1 MGFMSE
7 WGRELESCVPHF
19 SLPLP
24 PPPPVPGIWGGVT
37 CDPDADRRA
46 FLRSVAR
53 VGGHAAVDALILVP
67 YLREVQHRAGGTGQG
82 CTLVG
87 KRGRKLL
94 DTPPTNPGLL
104 ISTATHSVSQ
114 APSNTISWL
123 RAKAFETR
131 SQGVSLPS
139 CKSIGQRNKNACNCI

>member
-1 MGFMSE
+1 M
-7 WGRELESCVPHF
+7 
-19 SLPLP
+19 
-24 PPPPVPGIWGGVT
+24 
-37 CDPDADRRA
+37 
-46 FLRSVAR
+46 
-53 VGGHAAVDALILVP
+53 GGHAAVDALILVP

-114 APSNTISWL
+114 APPPLAL
-123 RAKAFETR
+123 R
-131 SQGVSLPS
+131 LPAP
-139 CKSIGQRNKNACNCI
+139 R